1 MSVLNAARQV
11 IGLVHV
17 RSKGNNNSNLAS
29 RHTVVSPNSAK
40 EIHHTVGKSHHQ
52 MSESLFRIIRKK
64 TMTNS
69 RYLSLANSRRPIS
82 SNMGVSSTL
91 EGSNSQ
97 EVAARQEDSN
107 LVGEVNRSHSA
118 TTVNRWVIGRK
129 SAQNLLRSRQAH
141 AGEAIVGMAI
151 LAAINDN

>member
-1 MSVLNAARQV
+1 
-11 IGLVHV
+11 
-17 RSKGNNNSNLAS
+17 
-29 RHTVVSPNSAK
+29 
-40 EIHHTVGKSHHQ
+40 
-52 MSESLFRIIRKK
+52 
-64 TMTNS
+64 MTNS

-82 SNMGVSSTL
+82 SNTGASSTL

-107 LVGEVNRSHSA
+107 LVEAVNRSHSA
-118 TTVNRWVIGRK
+118 TTANRWVIGRK

-141 AGEAIVGMAI
+141 AGEGIVGMAI